1 MRKFALLLTAP
12 LVLAAGLLGT
22 SITALAD
29 SQTAC
34 VSPPNCKTVTVD
46 GDGKLTSGSTSGNIN
61 FTGLT
66 ASTTYNAPDSLEALA
81 TAHQFVGG
89 SYTLSF
95 ATTCTA
101 GSATSSSYTVTGVTQ
116 VSTWPSTPAVTSG
129 TLPTITSDASGNF
142 NCNYTLTYPTV
153 DGTNDTTCGNGH
165 LCSVRNDIW
174 VLSDT
179 TVVTQTASFSVEP
192 DGQPPTSIP
201 EAPLPILIP
210 VGIVIVIAGGLIAWR
225 RKLFTTS

>member
-1 MRKFALLLTAP
+1 VRKLALLLTAP
-12 LVLAAGLLGT
+12 LIVAAGLMGT
-22 SITALAD
+22 SMVALAD
-29 SQTAC
+29 SQTSC

-61 FTGLT
+61 FTGLA
-66 ASTTYNAPDSLEALA
+66 ASTTYTAPDSMEALA
-81 TAHQFVGG
+81 TSHQYVGG

-95 ATTCTA
+95 AATCA
-101 GSATSSSYTVTGVTQ
+101 VGSATSSSYTVTGVTQ
-116 VSTWPSTPAVTSG
+116 VSNYPTPPATSG

-142 NCNYTLTYPTV
+142 NCNYTLTYPTI
-153 DGTNDTTCGNGH
+153 DSSNDTTCGNGH

-174 VLSDT
+174 VMSGT
-179 TVVTQTASFSVEP
+179 TKVTQTASFSVEP

-210 VGIVIVIAGGLIAWR
+210 VGIVLIIGAGLVVWR
-225 RKLFTTS
+225 RKLFATS